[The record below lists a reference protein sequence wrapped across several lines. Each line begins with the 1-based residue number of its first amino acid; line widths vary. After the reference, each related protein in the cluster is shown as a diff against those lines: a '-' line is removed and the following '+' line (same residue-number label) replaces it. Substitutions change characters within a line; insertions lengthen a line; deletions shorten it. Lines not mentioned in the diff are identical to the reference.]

1 MNGAKYAAQ
10 LVALLQR
17 TVDRETDMT
26 GLRVDTTSAL
36 IGPHAIIASL
46 SLVSFIAD
54 AEIMLSEDH
63 GLELVLVSEAAL
75 SRSKSPFLTIETL
88 AAYIAELAGA
98 DS

>member
-1 MNGAKYAAQ
+1 MDSAKYASR
-10 LVALLQR
+10 LVDLLQQ
-17 TVDRETDMT
+17 TVDREADVT
-26 GLRVDTTSAL
+26 GARVDTTSAL

-54 AEIMLSEDH
+54 AEIMLSEDD
-63 GLELVLVSEAAL
+63 GLDLVLVSEAAL

-88 AAYIAELAGA
+88 ASYIAELAGV